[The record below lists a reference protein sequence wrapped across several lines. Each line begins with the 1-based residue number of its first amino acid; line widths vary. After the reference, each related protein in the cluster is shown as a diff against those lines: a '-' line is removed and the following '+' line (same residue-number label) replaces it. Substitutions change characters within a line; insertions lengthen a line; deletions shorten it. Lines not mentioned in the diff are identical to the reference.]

1 MISALFA
8 KDQRGFIRSFEFS
21 GHSGYAEA
29 GQDIVCAGM
38 STLAQSIIGTLDELL
53 GEAFFSYEIDADKGL
68 IRCRLCHYEKLSREE
83 QIQAKTLMFAA
94 YIGAKQAE
102 EAYSSYIKTRW
113 LQAEAAEDTEA

>member
-8 KDQRGFIRSFEFS
+8 RDPRGFICFFEFS

-38 STLAQSIIGTLDELL
+38 STLAQSIIGSLDELL
-53 GEAFFSYEIDADKGL
+53 DEAFFSYEIDADKGL
-68 IRCRLCHYEKLSREE
+68 IRCRLCQYEKLSREE
-83 QIQAKTLMFAA
+83 QIQAKTLMFAT

-102 EAYSSYIKTRW
+102 EAYSSYIKIRW
-113 LQAEAAEDTEA
+113 LHAEAAEDTEA

>member
-8 KDQRGFIRSFEFS
+8 KDPRGFICSFEFS

-38 STLAQSIIGTLDELL
+38 STLAQSIIGSLDELL
-53 GEAFFSYEIDADKGL
+53 DEAFFAYEIDADNGL

>member
-8 KDQRGFIRSFEFS
+8 KDPRGFICSFEFS

-38 STLAQSIIGTLDELL
+38 STLAQSIIGSLDELL
-53 GEAFFSYEIDADKGL
+53 GKAFFSYEIDADKGL
-68 IRCRLCHYEKLSREE
+68 IRCRLCHYEKFSREE